1 MTRRFDMDRRAYLK
15 TVGAAGATAGVAG
28 CLGDVLGGGDE
39 DVIVPGTASGFAP
52 FEFINED
59 DELVGFDID
68 LAEETID
75 RAGYEVGDWTDT
87 EFDSLIPSLTEGNID
102 FIAAG
107 MTINEERQEAI
118 AFSDPYYESDQAV
131 LVAAG
136 SDVDASAVED
146 LEGLIVGAQGGTTG
160 LDEAEALVEEGI
172 LEEDDLRQYDNYPLA
187 VEDLENGNVDAIII
201 DIPVAQ
207 NFASG
212 RDVEV
217 AFEIETG
224 EVFGFGMRQD
234 DDRLGDIN
242 DALGEI
248 RDDGTYED
256 LIETWF
262 E

>member
-15 TVGAAGATAGVAG
+15 TVGAVGATAGVAG
-28 CLGDVLGGGDE
+28 CLGDVLGGGD
-39 DVIVPGTASGFAP
+39 DTIIPGTAPGFAP
-52 FEFINED
+52 FEFTND
-59 DELVGFDID
+59 DGELVGFDID

-75 RAGYEVGDWTDT
+75 RAGYEVGDWTEI
-87 EFDSLIPSLTEGNID
+87 EFESLIPELTEENID
-102 FIAAG
+102 LAAAG
-107 MTINEERQEAI
+107 MTITEERQETI
-118 AFSDPYYESDQAV
+118 AFSEPYYESDQAV
-131 LVAAG
+131 LVASDGDLDPG
-136 SDVDASAVED
+136 SVED
-146 LEGLIVGAQGGTTG
+146 LEGAVVGAQTGTTG
-160 LDEAEALVEEGI
+160 EGEVETLVEDGI
-172 LEEDDLRQYDNYPLA
+172 VAEDDTRQYQNYPMA
-187 VEDLENGNVDAIII
+187 VQDLENGNVDAIII

-207 NFASG
+207 NFESG

-234 DDRLGDIN
+234 DDRIGDIN
-242 DALGEI
+242 DALAEI